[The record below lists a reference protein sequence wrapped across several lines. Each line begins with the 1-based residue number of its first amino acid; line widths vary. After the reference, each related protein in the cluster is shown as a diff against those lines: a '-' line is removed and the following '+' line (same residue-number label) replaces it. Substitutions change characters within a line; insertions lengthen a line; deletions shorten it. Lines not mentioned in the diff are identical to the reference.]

1 MANYGRKNSM
11 TTVLIVIALI
21 LLAVGVTAAIT
32 KGFTDTNP
40 YGWLPEFDK
49 LEEGDS
55 INGFEFNLDSEID
68 FEKLIKDLK
77 PEEGDSI
84 NTYALVETKD
94 PAVYVNVVETVS
106 KGEDS
111 IYNLVVNGNTVY
123 DSETGWN
130 ESFVKDGVSFEKVK
144 ITSVENARALSY
156 YLGGVLNEESDK

>member
-1 MANYGRKNSM
+1 MSKLGKI
-11 TTVLIVIALI
+11 LIVVAII
-21 LLAVGVTAAIT
+21 LLAAGVTAALT

-55 INGFEFNLDSEID
+55 INGFEFNLDSEIN
-68 FEKLIKDLK
+68 FEKLIKNVK
-77 PEEGDSI
+77 PEEGDSS

-94 PAVYVNVVETVS
+94 SGVYVNVVETVV

-111 IYNLVVNGNTVY
+111 SYTLVVNGNTVY

-130 ESFVKDGVSFEKVK
+130 ESFVKDGISFEKVK
-144 ITSVENARALSY
+144 ITTVENARALSY